1 MSFLRQCPAK
11 MELTFA
17 AGQPDNRMYLIVP
30 IYRLTTNT
38 HLQTYMSTERVQK
51 LEERTSVQSLIE
63 CASFVK
69 RSVPDGDLQVANQLE
84 MVEGRTA
91 A

>member
-1 MSFLRQCPAK
+1 

-30 IYRLTTNT
+30 VYRLTTNT

-84 MVEGRTA
+84 LVEGRTA

>member
-1 MSFLRQCPAK
+1 

-17 AGQPDNRMYLIVP
+17 ARQPDNRMYLIVP
-30 IYRLTTNT
+30 IYSLTTYT
-38 HLQTYMSTERVQK
+38 HLQTYVSAEHFQK

-63 CASFVK
+63 RASFVK
-69 RSVPDGDLQVANQLE
+69 RSVPDGDLQVANQQE
-84 MVEGRTA
+84 VEGRTA